1 MKNFLIPIF
10 TIIALT
16 AFISCD
22 DKETPT
28 TPADL
33 KDGKITSQTD
43 PDLDPS
49 DLGGSGGVSIEA
61 NITLSNTQAWNLT
74 GALAVKSG
82 FTLKIDAGTTI
93 NASVGGTNVYIVIE
107 QGAKIDAVGTAAAPI
122 KFTSV
127 ASNPRA
133 GDWGGILINGFA
145 KISGGGTSTTEVL
158 PLTYGGTND
167 ADNSGKMSFCI
178 IEYTGA
184 RINGEKEFNG
194 LTLYGVGS
202 STELNN
208 IVIIE
213 GDDDAIEWFGGTV
226 SVTNLLV
233 IDARDDLFD
242 WTQGYRGKAN
252 SNWYGIRTNRV
263 TAISEDTRGIEA
275 DGNLDGN
282 SPSDADQSNPTI
294 NNVTIINAG
303 TIAFADLVKIRRGSS
318 ATITGLYLGF
328 GTLAASASD
337 TIDLQD
343 GKGNAASTT
352 SITGTVNNVP
362 TSTTAAV
369 DIMDIKDTTPPSTI
383 TLTSGTTPSVDKAIF
398 AWAGISF

>member
-1 MKNFLIPIF
+1 MKKF
-10 TIIALT
+10 
-16 AFISCD
+16 FISILTVVAISTFNSCSND
-22 DKETPT
+22 DDNPTP
-28 TPADL
+28 PQQEQ

-43 PDLDPS
+43 PDLDS
-49 DLGGSGGVSIEA
+49 DDLGDVSVEA
-61 NITLSNTQAWNLT
+61 DITLDNAQVWNLT
-74 GALAVKSG
+74 GAVSVKSG
-82 FTLKIDAGTTI
+82 FTLKINAGTTVE
-93 NASVGGTNVYIVIE
+93 ASVGGTNVYIVIE
-107 QGAKIDAVGTAAAPI
+107 QGAKIDAVGTSAAPI
-122 KFTSV
+122 KFTSA

-167 ADNSGKMSFCI
+167 ADNSGKMTYCI

-202 STELNN
+202 ATELSN
-208 IVIIE
+208 IVIRE

-226 SVTNLLV
+226 SVSNLLA

-242 WTQGYRGKAN
+242 WTQGYRGTAN
-252 SNWYGIRTNRV
+252 SNWYGIRTPNL

-282 SPSDADQSNPTI
+282 SPSDTDQSNPTI
-294 NNVTIINAG
+294 NNLTIINAG
-303 TIAFADLVKIRRGSS
+303 SIAFADLIKIRRGSG

-328 GTLAASASD
+328 GSLTASASD

-343 GKGNAASTT
+343 GKGNAVSTT
-352 SITGTVNNVP
+352 SITGTVNNVA

-369 DIMDIKDTTPPSTI
+369 DITKVKDTTPASSI
-383 TLTSGTTPSVDKAIF
+383 TLTAGTTPSVDKAIF
-398 AWAGISF
+398 SWAGITF